1 MTKARPIL
9 IGGIVASLVIAM
21 WEMDVEAIVPGG
33 AGFFGPPLAIGATV
47 ARGLQGSANPIPFDL
62 AALVLGLAGH
72 MMNSVVLAA
81 VFGVLASRARIGTA
95 GTAGAVMAGAVWGIL
110 VFVGMWFVVVPL
122 VDPLVRNLN
131 AVVFLAGHVMWGVA
145 VGLLWAR
152 SGPEQLSVS
161 HRPA

>member
-1 MTKARPIL
+1 MTRARSIL

-21 WEMDVEAIVPGG
+21 WEMVVEAIVPGG

-81 VFGVLASRARIGTA
+81 VFGVLASRARIGT
-95 GTAGAVMAGAVWGIL
+95 TGAVMAGAVWGIL
-110 VFVGMWFVVVPL
+110 VFAGMWFVVVPL

-161 HRPA
+161 RRPA